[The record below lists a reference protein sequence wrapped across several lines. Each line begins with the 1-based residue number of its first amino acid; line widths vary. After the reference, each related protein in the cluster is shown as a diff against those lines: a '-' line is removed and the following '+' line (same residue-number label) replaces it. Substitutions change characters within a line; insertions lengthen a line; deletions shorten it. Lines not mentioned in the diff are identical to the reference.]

1 MRGRPVSAR
10 RAVLGCALLVAAA
23 CPLYGCGAARSQRG
37 SGAVAIQPPGGSAG
51 FSPYVDVTLSPPF
64 DLAGVATSAG
74 ARGLTLAFVTA
85 AGACRPSW
93 GGSLAISAPAVADP
107 ANRLRAAGV
116 ALRVSFGGAAG
127 PELAKGCTSVARLA
141 AAYASVLDRYR
152 AVAADFDLEG
162 ATLEDRPAMVRRAL
176 ALARMQSLIGRPLSV
191 SLTLPASR
199 RGLTESGLA
208 ALRAMLESGVRVHNV
223 NLLAMD
229 YGSSVAPGAMGAA
242 AIAAALSAHVQ
253 LMRLGGALS
262 SWRALGVT
270 VMIGVND
277 TAGEV
282 FTLGDARQVEHFA
295 ARQGLGAVSLWSL
308 ARDNP
313 CAGGASVADPTCS
326 GVGAPPYAFSRAL
339 GARPRPGVLPRR
351 APAD

>member
-1 MRGRPVSAR
+1 MSAR
-10 RAVLGCALLVAAA
+10 RAVLGCALLVGAA
-23 CPLYGCGAARSQRG
+23 CPLYGCGAAKSHRG
-37 SGAVAIQPPGGSAG
+37 SGSGAPAVQPPGGSAV

-64 DLAGVATSAG
+64 DLAGVAADAG
-74 ARGLTLAFVTA
+74 SHGLTLAFVTA

-107 ANRLRAAGV
+107 ASRLRAAGV

-127 PELAKGCTSVARLA
+127 AELAAGCTSVPSLA
-141 AAYASVLDRYR
+141 AAYASVLERYR

-162 ATLEDRPAMVRRAL
+162 AALEDRPAMARRSL
-176 ALARMQSLIGRPLSV
+176 ALARLQSLIGRPLAV
-191 SLTLPASR
+191 SLTLPASP
-199 RGLTESGLA
+199 RGLTASGLS
-208 ALRAMLESGVRVHNV
+208 ALRTMLAAGVHVHTV

-229 YGSSVAPGAMGAA
+229 YGAPVAPGAMGAA
-242 AIAAALSAHVQ
+242 AIAAASSAHIQ
-253 LMRLGGALS
+253 LLRLGGGLS

-270 VMIGVND
+270 VMVGVND

-282 FTLGDARQVEHFA
+282 FTLRDARQVERFA
-295 ARQGLGAVSLWSL
+295 ARQGLGLVSLWSL

-313 CAGGASVADPTCS
+313 CAGSASVADPTCS

-339 GARPRPGVLPRR
+339 GARPKPGALPRR
-351 APAD
+351 ALGD